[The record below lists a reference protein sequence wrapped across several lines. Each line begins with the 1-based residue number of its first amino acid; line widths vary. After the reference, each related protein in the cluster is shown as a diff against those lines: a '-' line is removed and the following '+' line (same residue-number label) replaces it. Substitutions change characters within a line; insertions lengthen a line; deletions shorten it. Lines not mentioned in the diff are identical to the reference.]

1 MISDEVRMLINRMRS
16 HPEEFTRG
24 RINFGGQY
32 NMREEHRIREISRWD
47 SLMNSIVNNKP
58 DLEILFT
65 AEEIKALRDTASK
78 VLRPIA
84 LGSIVKQIVGG
95 DEEDDYPREVQ
106 TEMSFE
112 ADSSAYVRA
121 GAKHMASAMDIQVA
135 KKLNMELGNYLK
147 MKAGCGL

>member
-1 MISDEVRMLINRMRS
+1 MISDEVKMLMNRMRS
-16 HPEEFTRG
+16 HPEEFAVDQL
-24 RINFGGQY
+24 NFGAD
-32 NMREEHRIREISRWD
+32 REIRRMRRWD
-47 SLMNSIVNNKP
+47 NFMNSLVNRKP
-58 DLEILFT
+58 DIELILNPEEIEALRQTATEIL
-65 AEEIKALRDTASK
+65 
-78 VLRPIA
+78 RPLA
-84 LGSIVKQIVGG
+84 LGTIVKQIVGG
-95 DEEDDYPREVQ
+95 DEEDYPREVQ